1 MNAVQ
6 LAWNA
11 IETYREVLVV
21 CFLFGSPLP
30 CADGGRGCF
39 REARKRGCR
48 GLVNTGG
55 EIEAGGS
62 GETFNDVR

>member
-1 MNAVQ
+1 MNAGQ

-21 CFLFGSPLP
+21 CFLFASPSP
-30 CADGGRGCF
+30 CTDGGRECF
-39 REARKRGCR
+39 REAEVENEGYR
-48 GLVNTGG
+48 GLASAGG

-62 GETFNDVR
+62 GETWL